1 MSTLDVPIVA
11 AVDGSERSLGALRWA
26 AAAADREKRPLNIV
40 QALEKPTAEIARG
53 AVFKRGVVDALRA
66 DAEKS
71 VREATALVEE
81 LAPGVTATGHVVD
94 GKPALVLREVSGH
107 AHLLAMGTRGL
118 GGVQGLL
125 LGSVSTNVTAHA
137 DCPVVVV
144 GDDSPVTGPVVVGVD
159 GSPVSKSAIVLALQ
173 QAALLNT
180 SVVAVHSYPG
190 FTSQMFYGEAE
201 QLLRQLHEEATELI
215 GEQLAGHRDDQP
227 DVEVETVVAAQ
238 PAAQCILE
246 AARDAQL
253 VVLGSR
259 GRGGFRGL
267 LLGSTSRAV
276 LHVAPCPVM
285 IVRSH
290 PES

>member
-1 MSTLDVPIVA
+1 MSALDVPIVA
-11 AVDGSERSLGALRWA
+11 AVDGSETSLGALRWA
-26 AAAADREKRPLNIV
+26 AAAANREKRPLNIV

-53 AVFKRGVVDALRA
+53 VVFKQGVVDALRA
-66 DAEKS
+66 DAEK
-71 VREATALVEE
+71 VVQDATTLAEE
-81 LAPGVTATGHVVD
+81 LAPDVITTGRVVD

-107 AHLLAMGTRGL
+107 AHLLAMGSRGL
-118 GGVQGLL
+118 GGVRGLL

-137 DCPVVVV
+137 DCPVVVIS
-144 GDDSPVTGPVVVGVD
+144 GDSPATGPVVVGVD
-159 GSPVSKSAIVLALQ
+159 GSPVSKAAIVHALE
-173 QAALLNT
+173 QASLLNT

-190 FTSQMFYGEAE
+190 FTSQMFYGQAE
-201 QLLRQLHEEATELI
+201 QLLRQLHEEATELV
-215 GEQLAGHRDDQP
+215 GEQLAGHREDHP
-227 DVEVETVVAAQ
+227 DVEVETVVAAE
-238 PAAQCILE
+238 PAAQRILE
-246 AARDAQL
+246 AAGDAQL

-290 PES
+290 PET

>member
-1 MSTLDVPIVA
+1 MSALDVPIVA
-11 AVDGSERSLGALRWA
+11 AVDGSETSLGALRWA
-26 AAAADREKRPLNIV
+26 AAAADREKRPLTIV

-53 AVFKRGVVDALRA
+53 VVFKQGVVDALRV
-66 DAEKS
+66 DAEKF
-71 VREATALVEE
+71 VQDATTLAEE
-81 LAPGVTATGHVVD
+81 LAPGVTTTGRVVD

-107 AHLLAMGTRGL
+107 AHLLAMGSRGL
-118 GGVQGLL
+118 GGVRGLL

-137 DCPVVVV
+137 DCPVVVIS
-144 GDDSPVTGPVVVGVD
+144 GDSPAAGPVVVGVD
-159 GSPVSKSAIVLALQ
+159 GSPVSKAAIGHALE
-173 QAALLNT
+173 QASLLNT

-190 FTSQMFYGEAE
+190 FTSQMFYGQAE
-201 QLLRQLHEEATELI
+201 QLLRQLHEEAIELV
-215 GEQLAGHRDDQP
+215 GEQVAGHREDHP
-227 DVEVETVVAAQ
+227 DVEVETVVAAE
-238 PAAQCILE
+238 PAAQRILE
-246 AARDAQL
+246 AAEGAQL

-290 PES
+290 PEA